1 MQNCSQRQTE
11 LQIPGN
17 VTFNSVCSMHR
28 FWSCTAAI
36 NNTMVKVSKL
46 RRKRYLKHSIT
57 GWLKAWMSN
66 SAMVPT
72 HSIIQS
78 AFFFSFPA
86 AAGTVR
92 PANRNKEGGRDR
104 EKEGWSDRKRREW
117 EHISR
122 PFSVTFVLSVWRAP
136 MNINMNPWRGNIVF
150 FLLLTGYSCT
160 QENHSSQSN
169 GQSLSLCM
177 AVWTV
182 QPLLYSSLPLSCV
195 WMGSYQW
202 KTLYV
207 KCNCGKHYNMEIRL
221 D

>member
-1 MQNCSQRQTE
+1 
-11 LQIPGN
+11 
-17 VTFNSVCSMHR
+17 
-28 FWSCTAAI
+28 
-36 NNTMVKVSKL
+36 
-46 RRKRYLKHSIT
+46 
-57 GWLKAWMSN
+57 MSN

-78 AFFFSFPA
+78 AFFFFSFPA

-182 QPLLYSSLPLSCV
+182 QPLLYSSLSPSLVCGWARISEKHFMSSATVANTTIWKSDWIKCWVRWHQATVLSV
-195 WMGSYQW
+195 
-202 KTLYV
+202 
-207 KCNCGKHYNMEIRL
+207 
-221 D
+221 